1 MFIARQNR
9 NNIIWSIN
17 ILINK
22 YIYMLQKKYIYA
34 QKAHANLMNEEN
46 VKLELTFHYKM
57 FDLKLTINIKIS
69 I

>member
-1 MFIARQNR
+1 
-9 NNIIWSIN
+9 
-17 ILINK
+17 
-22 YIYMLQKKYIYA
+22 MLQKKYIYA